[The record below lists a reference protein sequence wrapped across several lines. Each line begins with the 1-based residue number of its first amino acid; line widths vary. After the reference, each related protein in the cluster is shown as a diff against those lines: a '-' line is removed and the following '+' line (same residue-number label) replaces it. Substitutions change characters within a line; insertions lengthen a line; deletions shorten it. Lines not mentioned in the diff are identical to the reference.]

1 MDRVVHCVI
10 LDSMELEIVNL
21 YTEISPIH
29 VDIPDKN
36 YAAMHTST
44 NFIFSTSF
52 SVKAGNCLG
61 VRVNFCNI
69 AHLPKIELT
78 ICAEK

>member
-1 MDRVVHCVI
+1 MHCII
-10 LDSMELEIVNL
+10 LDSMELEIVNH

-29 VDIPDKN
+29 VEIPDIK
-36 YAAMHTST
+36 AMQLCTHLT

-52 SVKAGNCLG
+52 SVKAGNCFG
-61 VRVNFCNI
+61 SKGQFCNI
-69 AHLPKIELT
+69 AHLPNIKLT